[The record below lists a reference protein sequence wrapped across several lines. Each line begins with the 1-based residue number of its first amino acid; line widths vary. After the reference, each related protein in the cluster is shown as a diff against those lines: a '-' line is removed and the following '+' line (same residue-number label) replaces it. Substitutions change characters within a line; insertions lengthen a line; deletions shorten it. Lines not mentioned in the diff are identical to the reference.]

1 MAVNLNAA
9 DYIYTL
15 RRTPFALAPIIH
27 SFYDHWDPT
36 EKDILLS
43 YLVLPLVT
51 YKPMH
56 KFLNYAK
63 KNSSLRTLMQEPSR
77 VLGLEARI
85 EEYKPITH
93 ASLLILTS
101 EKSIKVH
108 DDMSVEPQGK
118 IREENANA
126 QLIKYARKLA
136 VVFNGENVVS
146 VYRSLG
152 LKSL

>member
-1 MAVNLNAA
+1 MNLNAA
-9 DYIYTL
+9 DHIYTL

-27 SFYDHWDPT
+27 SFYDHWDPI

-56 KFLNYAK
+56 RFLHYAG

-85 EEYKPITH
+85 EEYKPITN

-101 EKSIKVH
+101 EKSVKIN

-118 IREENANA
+118 IREENADA

-136 VVFNGENVVS
+136 IVFNGENVVS

-152 LKSL
+152 MKSL

>member
-1 MAVNLNAA
+1 MNLNAA
-9 DYIYTL
+9 DHIYTL

-27 SFYDHWDPT
+27 SFYDHWDPI

-56 KFLNYAK
+56 RFLHYAG

-85 EEYKPITH
+85 EEYKPITN

-101 EKSIKVH
+101 EKSVKIN

-118 IREENANA
+118 IREENADA

-136 VVFNGENVVS
+136 IVFSGENVVS

-152 LKSL
+152 MKSL

>member
-1 MAVNLNAA
+1 MNLTAA

-27 SFYDHWDPT
+27 SFYDHWNPT

-56 KFLNYAK
+56 KFLHYAG

-85 EEYKPITH
+85 EEYRPITN

-101 EKSIKVH
+101 EKSVKVN

-136 VVFNGENVVS
+136 IVFNGENVVS

>member
-9 DYIYTL
+9 DHIYTL

-27 SFYDHWDPT
+27 SFYDHWDPI

-56 KFLNYAK
+56 RFLHYAG

-85 EEYKPITH
+85 EEYKPITN

-101 EKSIKVH
+101 EKSVKIN

-118 IREENANA
+118 IREENADA

-136 VVFNGENVVS
+136 IVFSGENVVS

-152 LKSL
+152 MKSL

>member
-1 MAVNLNAA
+1 VNLTAA

-27 SFYDHWDPT
+27 SFYDHWNPT

-56 KFLNYAK
+56 KFLHYAG

-85 EEYKPITH
+85 EEYRPITN

-101 EKSIKVH
+101 EKSVKVN

-136 VVFNGENVVS
+136 IVFNGENVVS

>member
-1 MAVNLNAA
+1 MSMNAA
-9 DYIYTL
+9 DHIYTL
-15 RRTPFALAPIIH
+15 RRTPFALAPVIH
-27 SFYDHWDPT
+27 SFFDHWDPT

-56 KFLNYAK
+56 RFLHYAGK
-63 KNSSLRTLMQEPSR
+63 TSSLRTLMQEPKR

-85 EEYKPITH
+85 EEYKPITN

-101 EKSIKVH
+101 EKSVKIN
-108 DDMSVEPQGK
+108 DDMSVAPQGK
-118 IREENANA
+118 IREENADA
-126 QLIKYARKLA
+126 QLVKYARKLA
-136 VVFNGENVVS
+136 VVLTGENVVS

>member
-1 MAVNLNAA
+1 MSMNAA
-9 DYIYTL
+9 DHIYTL
-15 RRTPFALAPIIH
+15 RRTPFALAPVIH

-56 KFLNYAK
+56 RFLHYAGK
-63 KNSSLRTLMQEPSR
+63 TSSLRTLMQEPKR

-85 EEYKPITH
+85 EEYKPITN

-101 EKSIKVH
+101 EKSVKIN
-108 DDMSVEPQGK
+108 DDLSVAPQGK
-118 IREENANA
+118 IREENADA
-126 QLIKYARKLA
+126 QLVKYARKLA
-136 VVFNGENVVS
+136 VVLTGENVVS

>member
-1 MAVNLNAA
+1 MNLTAA

-27 SFYDHWDPT
+27 SFYDRWDPT

-56 KFLNYAK
+56 KFLHYAG

-85 EEYKPITH
+85 EEYRPITN

-101 EKSIKVH
+101 EKSVKVN

-136 VVFNGENVVS
+136 IVFNGENVVS

>member
-1 MAVNLNAA
+1 MNLTAA

-27 SFYDHWDPT
+27 SFYDHWNPT

-56 KFLNYAK
+56 KFLHYAG

-85 EEYKPITH
+85 EEYRPITN

-101 EKSIKVH
+101 EKSVKVN
-108 DDMSVEPQGK
+108 DDMSVEPQSK

-136 VVFNGENVVS
+136 IVFNGENVVS

>member
-77 VLGLEARI
+77 VLGLEAGSRNTSQSPMLPCSSLPPR
-85 EEYKPITH
+85 KASRSMTTCRWNPKVRSGKKMLMPSSSSTH
-93 ASLLILTS
+93 ESSLLCLTV
-101 EKSIKVH
+101 K
-108 DDMSVEPQGK
+108 M
-118 IREENANA
+118 
-126 QLIKYARKLA
+126 LFL
-136 VVFNGENVVS
+136 FT
-146 VYRSLG
+146 G
-152 LKSL
+152 LWG

>member
-1 MAVNLNAA
+1 MNLSAA

-56 KFLNYAK
+56 KFLHYAR

-85 EEYKPITH
+85 EEYKPITN

-101 EKSIKVH
+101 EKSIKVN

-126 QLIKYARKLA
+126 LLIKYARKLA
-136 VVFNGENVVS
+136 IVFNGENVVS

>member
-1 MAVNLNAA
+1 MVVNLTAA

-27 SFYDHWDPT
+27 SFYDHWNPT

-56 KFLNYAK
+56 KFLHYAG

-85 EEYKPITH
+85 EEYRPITN

-101 EKSIKVH
+101 EKSVKVN

-136 VVFNGENVVS
+136 IVFNGENVVS

>member
-1 MAVNLNAA
+1 MSMNAA
-9 DYIYTL
+9 DHIYTL

-56 KFLNYAK
+56 RFLHYAGK
-63 KNSSLRTLMQEPSR
+63 TSSLRTLMQEPKR
-77 VLGLEARI
+77 VLGLDARI
-85 EEYKPITH
+85 EEYKPITN

-101 EKSIKVH
+101 EKSVKIN
-108 DDMSVEPQGK
+108 DDMSVAPQGK
-118 IREENANA
+118 IREENADA
-126 QLIKYARKLA
+126 QLVKYARKLA
-136 VVFNGENVVS
+136 VVLTGENVVS

-152 LKSL
+152 LKLL

>member
-1 MAVNLNAA
+1 MSLNAA
-9 DYIYTL
+9 DHIYTL

-51 YKPMH
+51 YKPLRQ
-56 KFLNYAK
+56 FLHYAG
-63 KNSSLRTLMQEPSR
+63 KNSSIRTLMQEPKR
-77 VLGLEARI
+77 ILGLESRI
-85 EEYKPITH
+85 EEYKPITN

-101 EKSIKVH
+101 EQNFKINE
-108 DDMSVEPQGK
+108 DMSVAPQGK
-118 IREENANA
+118 IRTENADA
-126 QLIKYARKLA
+126 QLLKYARKLA
-136 VVFNGENVVS
+136 VVFAGENVVS
-146 VYRSLG
+146 AYRSLG

>member
-1 MAVNLNAA
+1 MTITVGCPQTNRKTDTGKTLKPWPVLV
-9 DYIYTL
+9 DHYI
-15 RRTPFALAPIIH
+15 
-27 SFYDHWDPT
+27 
-36 EKDILLS
+36 
-43 YLVLPLVT
+43 VT

-101 EKSIKVH
+101 EKSIKVN

-136 VVFNGENVVS
+136 IVFNGENVVS

>member
-1 MAVNLNAA
+1 MAVSLNAA
-9 DYIYTL
+9 DHIYTL

-51 YKPMH
+51 YKPLH
-56 KFLNYAK
+56 QFLHYAGK
-63 KNSSLRTLMQEPSR
+63 SSSIRTLMQDPKR
-77 VLGLEARI
+77 ILGLESRI
-85 EEYKPITH
+85 EEYKPITN

-101 EKSIKVH
+101 EQSFKINE
-108 DDMSVEPQGK
+108 DMSVAPQGK
-118 IREENANA
+118 IRAKNADA
-126 QLIKYARKLA
+126 QLLKYARKLS
-136 VVFNGENVVS
+136 VVFMGENVVS
-146 VYRSLG
+146 VYRLLG